1 MREACSLIWSAL
13 VLLLRSRASLAAE
26 ILVCRLS
33 GLAKSRS
40 GLNDIND
47 AIIHYEVDALAFA
60 AARRG

>member
-13 VLLLRSRASLAAE
+13 VLLLRSRASVAAE

>member
-1 MREACSLIWSAL
+1 MACSLIWSAL

>member
-60 AARRG
+60 AARRV